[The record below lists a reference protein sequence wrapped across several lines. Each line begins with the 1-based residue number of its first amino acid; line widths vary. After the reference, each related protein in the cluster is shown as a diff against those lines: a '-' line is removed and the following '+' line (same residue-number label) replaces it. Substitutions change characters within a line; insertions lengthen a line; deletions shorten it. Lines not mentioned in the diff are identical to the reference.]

1 MWTDGGSIRDYIYI
15 DDFARA
21 LRLLIAKDISCEIVN
36 IASGQGTSLNEVIR
50 TVEEATGRKVPIEHA
65 SSQVQVVEA
74 IVLDIGKLKR
84 LTGYE
89 PTVSLNEGIRLETQR
104 IEKEDQPK

>member
-1 MWTDGGSIRDYIYI
+1 M
-15 DDFARA
+15 
-21 LRLLIAKDISCEIVN
+21 
-36 IASGQGTSLNEVIR
+36 
-50 TVEEATGRKVPIEHA
+50 
-65 SSQVQVVEA
+65 EA

-104 IEKEDQPK
+104 IEKEDQQK